1 MVDVPQRRRW
11 PAIPTNIIS
20 AGDLVGLSR
29 ILDAMR
35 ERLEI
40 FSRDRGRVE
49 DSVVTVQDLLDL
61 QLIAPEQLNDLQ
73 QRLRR
78 EPTTTR

>member
-1 MVDVPQRRRW
+1 VADAPLRRRW

-20 AGDLVGLSR
+20 PADLVGLSR
-29 ILDAMR
+29 VLDAMR

-49 DSVVTVQDLLDL
+49 DSVVTVQDLLDMRV
-61 QLIAPEQLNDLQ
+61 ITPEQLNDLQ
-73 QRLRR
+73 QRTRR
-78 EPTTTR
+78 